1 NRIGAPSI
9 QAAWL
14 HRGNRRCAIALREE
28 VMRLRTNLQMTT
40 VILLT
45 AGTAGAYAA
54 SKDEMI
60 KNAMAAAPKAVGEN
74 ASVVTFDDKMNMV
87 VLKKGTNG
95 FTCLPNDP
103 TTPSSDPMCVD
114 ENGLSWTMALI
125 KKEPAPPEGKIGFG
139 YMLQG
144 ETATSNV
151 DPFAPPPADGQWQA
165 AGPHVMIFNPK
176 AAAIAGYPQ
185 PGEKPDVTQP
195 WVMWAG
201 SPYEHLMI
209 PVPGE

>member
-1 NRIGAPSI
+1 
-9 QAAWL
+9 
-14 HRGNRRCAIALREE
+14 
-28 VMRLRTNLQMTT
+28 MRSRTNLLMTT
-40 VILLT
+40 VILLA

-54 SKDEMI
+54 DKDEMI
-60 KNAMAAAPKAVGEN
+60 KNAMSAAPKAVGEN

-103 TTPSSDPMCVD
+103 TTPSNDPMCVD
-114 ENGLSWTMALI
+114 ENGLAWTMALI

-151 DPFAPPPADGQWQA
+151 DQFAPPPADGKWHE

-176 AAAIAGYPQ
+176 AAAITGYPQ